1 MSVVFWLLAALTI
14 GGALATVLVK
24 KLIYAA
30 LAATIAFS
38 GLALLYLSLDAQFVG
53 FAQMLVYI
61 GAVTILIV
69 FAVLLT
75 QTSVLMQSKQKNEPV
90 FSPGGIWGLVVAA
103 GVFAVLAWS
112 VIASEQATTA
122 ASAAS
127 EAINI
132 GAPNASVM
140 DIGQALVGNY
150 VLPLEIVALV
160 LTAALIGAVVIA
172 MHEKGEAK

>member
-14 GGALATVLVK
+14 GGALATVLVR

-30 LAATIAFS
+30 LAATIAFG

-75 QTSVLMQSKQKNEPV
+75 QTSVLVQSKQKNESV
-90 FSPGGIWGLVVAA
+90 FSPGGIWGLVIAA

-112 VIASEQATTA
+112 VIASEKATTA

-127 EAINI
+127 DAA
-132 GAPNASVM
+132 APNASVM

-172 MHEKGEAK
+172 LHEKGEAK

>member
-1 MSVVFWLLAALTI
+1 MSVIFWLLAALTI
-14 GGALATVLVK
+14 GGALATVLLR
-24 KLIYAA
+24 KLIHAA
-30 LAATIAFS
+30 LAATFAFG

-53 FAQMLVYI
+53 FAQILIYI

-75 QTSVLMQSKQKNEPV
+75 QSSALNQSKAKNDSV
-90 FSPGGIWGLVVAA
+90 FSPGGIWGLVIAA

-112 VIASEQATTA
+112 VIASQKATTA
-122 ASAAS
+122 VSGASTSATPS
-127 EAINI
+127 
-132 GAPNASVM
+132 ASVM

>member
-1 MSVVFWLLAALTI
+1 MSTVVSNAVFWLLAALTI
-14 GGALATVLVK
+14 GGALAAVLLK

-30 LAATIAFS
+30 LAATVSFG

-61 GAVTILIV
+61 GAVSILIV
-69 FAVLLT
+69 FAILLT
-75 QTSVLMQSKQKNEPV
+75 QSSVLTQSKKKNDSV

-103 GVFAVLAWS
+103 GVFAVMAWS
-112 VIASEQATTA
+112 VLASEKATGA
-122 ASAAS
+122 ASS
-127 EAINI
+127 TSV
-132 GAPNASVM
+132 PSASVM
-140 DIGQALVGNY
+140 EIGQALVGNY

-160 LTAALIGAVVIA
+160 LTAALIGAVVVA

>member
-1 MSVVFWLLAALTI
+1 MSIVFWLLAALTI
-14 GGALATVLVK
+14 GGALATVLLR

-30 LAATIAFS
+30 LSATIAFA

-69 FAVLLT
+69 FAILLT
-75 QTSVLMQSKQKNEPV
+75 QTTVLVQSKAKNETV

-103 GVFAVLAWS
+103 AVFAVMAWS
-112 VIASEQATTA
+112 VIASQKATTA
-122 ASAAS
+122 ASAVGTTS
-127 EAINI
+127 
-132 GAPNASVM
+132 APSASVLE
-140 DIGQALVGNY
+140 IGQALVGNY
-150 VLPLEIVALV
+150 VLPFEIVALV

-172 MHEKGEAK
+172 MHEKGDAQ

>member
-1 MSVVFWLLAALTI
+1 MSTVLSNSVFWLLAALTI
-14 GGALATVLVK
+14 GGALATVLVR

-30 LAATIAFS
+30 LSATVSFA

-75 QTSVLMQSKQKNEPV
+75 QTSVLMQSKQKNESV
-90 FSPGGIWGLVVAA
+90 FSPGGIWGLVIAA

-112 VIASEQATTA
+112 VIASEKCRARA

-127 EAINI
+127 DYRSAQCERDGYWPCA
-132 GAPNASVM
+132 G
-140 DIGQALVGNY
+140 GELR
-150 VLPLEIVALV
+150 VA
-160 LTAALIGAVVIA
+160 A
-172 MHEKGEAK
+172 

>member
-1 MSVVFWLLAALTI
+1 MSIVFWLLAALTI
-14 GGALATVLVK
+14 GGALATVLLK
-24 KLIYAA
+24 KLIHAA
-30 LAATIAFS
+30 LAATIAFG

-61 GAVTILIV
+61 GAVAILIV

-75 QTSVLMQSKQKNEPV
+75 QSSTLNQSKQKNESV

-112 VIASEQATTA
+112 VIASQKATTA
-122 ASAAS
+122 VSAAGD
-127 EAINI
+127 AT
-132 GAPNASVM
+132 APSASVM
-140 DIGQALVGNY
+140 EIGQALVGNY
-150 VLPLEIVALV
+150 VLPLEIVAMV

-172 MHEKGEAK
+172 IHEKGEAK